1 LILYLGG
8 MNFLSLICD
17 LLTLKL
23 FHVRVYVIHVRVY
36 VSCVKDISRIMLDPS
51 GSEVIRLKNELV

>member
-1 LILYLGG
+1 